1 MSPEAFN
8 PARETGTGV
17 LVGPG
22 VAEVL
27 AEAPG
32 LAIGEALAEA
42 LELGEAPALEDGEA
56 LDDGVGDG
64 LGDGDGVGVGEGD
77 GVGVGASEGLG
88 DGVWPTGVGVAAR
101 FSPTRS
107 CPRPVA
113 SKCTV
118 VTWFFI
124 ASTEL
129 VRIWCASVSG
139 ADDPQPATS
148 GAASNRP
155 PNTTKSGVRR
165 NTKILLALYRSETLS
180 PGGKSRTPPA
190 LKAGAAAPPEKAG
203 FAE

>member
-1 MSPEAFN
+1 MSPEAFS

-22 VAEVL
+22 VAAVL
-27 AEAPG
+27 AEALG
-32 LAIGEALAEA
+32 LALGEVLAEA
-42 LELGEAPALEDGEA
+42 LELGEAPALEDG
-56 LDDGVGDG
+56 V
-64 LGDGDGVGVGEGD
+64 GDGDGLGVGEGD
-77 GVGVGASEGLG
+77 GVGEGEGVGVGASDGLG
-88 DGVWPTGVGVAAR
+88 DGVWPAGVGVAAR
-101 FSPTRS
+101 FSPTS
-107 CPRPVA
+107 NWPRPVA

-118 VTWFFI
+118 VTLFFI
-124 ASTEL
+124 ASTDL
-129 VRIWCASVSG
+129 VRIWCTSVRG

-190 LKAGAAAPPEKAG
+190 LKAGAAALPEKAG